1 MATKQ
6 TRKYLMENGKCPI
19 CQRYFF
25 LVFFVSTNVHHDGS
39 TSKANA
45 VNMKAVVC
53 NIPHLE
59 PRGGELDTSG
69 THSN

>member
-1 MATKQ
+1 MDPYKTKV
-6 TRKYLMENGKCPI
+6 THSPWDWI
-19 CQRYFF
+19 F
-25 LVFFVSTNVHHDGS
+25 LFPFFFVSTNVHHDGS

>member
-1 MATKQ
+1 M
-6 TRKYLMENGKCPI
+6 RLDFP
-19 CQRYFF
+19 F
-25 LVFFVSTNVHHDGS
+25 FFVSTNVHHDGS